1 MRNPV
6 RLVIVSLFIIAVYF
20 LIAVLIKYYV
30 DLVINWNLIWIILVT
45 IITLVIPRIIFNSI
59 PLLLIKISRNAQAIK
74 LIYNIISVIAILGY
88 LYFIF
93 MQLDTKEGT
102 NAKACIITALMF
114 IAYSN
119 FFKHGIFIYTTLF
132 DKIANEENEIA

>member
-45 IITLVIPRIIFNSI
+45 ILTLVIPRIIFNSI
-59 PLLLIKISRNAQAIK
+59 PLLLIKISKNAKAIK

-88 LYFIF
+88 LYLIF
-93 MQLDTKEGT
+93 MQLDTKDGT
-102 NAKACIITALMF
+102 NIKACIISALMF

-119 FFKHGIFIYTTLF
+119 FFKNGIFIYTNLC
-132 DKIANEENEIA
+132 DKIADEENEIA

>member
-6 RLVIVSLFIIAVYF
+6 RLLIVSLFIIAVYF

-45 IITLVIPRIIFNSI
+45 ILTLVIPRIIFNSI
-59 PLLLIKISRNAQAIK
+59 PLLLIKVSRNATAIK

-93 MQLDTKEGT
+93 MLLDTKEGT
-102 NAKACIITALMF
+102 NAKACIISALMF

-119 FFKHGIFIYTTLF
+119 FFKHGIFIYTNLC
-132 DKIANEENEIA
+132 DKITDEENEIA

>member
-1 MRNPV
+1 MKNPV
-6 RLVIVSLFIIAVYF
+6 RLLIVSLFIIAVYF

-45 IITLVIPRIIFNSI
+45 VLTLVIPRIIFNSI
-59 PLLLIKISRNAQAIK
+59 PLLLIKVSRNATAIK

-93 MQLDTKEGT
+93 MH
-102 NAKACIITALMF
+102 NN
-114 IAYSN
+114 SV
-119 FFKHGIFIYTTLF
+119 
-132 DKIANEENEIA
+132 

>member
-1 MRNPV
+1 MKNPV
-6 RLVIVSLFIIAVYF
+6 RLVIVSLFVFAVYF

-45 IITLVIPRIIFNSI
+45 ILTLVIPRIIFNSI
-59 PLLLIKISRNAQAIK
+59 PLLLIKISKNAKAIK

-93 MQLDTKEGT
+93 MQLDTKDGT
-102 NAKACIITALMF
+102 NIKACIISALMF

-119 FFKHGIFIYTTLF
+119 FFKHGIFIYTNLC
-132 DKIANEENEIA
+132 DKITDEENEIA